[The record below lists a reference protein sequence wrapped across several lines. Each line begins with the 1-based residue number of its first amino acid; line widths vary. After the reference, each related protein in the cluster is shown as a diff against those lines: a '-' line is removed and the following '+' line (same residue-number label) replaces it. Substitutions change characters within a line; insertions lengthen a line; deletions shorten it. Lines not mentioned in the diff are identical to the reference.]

1 MNKLLVLILF
11 ILPLR
16 LSALELTFEPY
27 LGPYLFGSYEEG
39 SSSSINGLGIGA
51 KAGAFFGGAFIAGVE
66 LSTAALE
73 VDKNPSEDH
82 EQQGIGAFG
91 GVIIPGLPMRTFIT
105 YYPFYFSRI
114 SGGRRLDGLAVKLG
128 LGISPFPLPISFNME
143 YITATFSSENT
154 GGREVK
160 MTPEASSQNLIF
172 SISFPLS
179 SPL

>member
-11 ILPLR
+11 IFPLR

-39 SSSSINGLGIGA
+39 SGSSINGFGIGA
-51 KAGAFFGGAFIAGVE
+51 KAGAFFAGAFIAGVE

-91 GVIIPGLPMRTFIT
+91 GMIIPGLPIRAFLT
-105 YYPFYFSRI
+105 YYPVYLSRV
-114 SGGRRLDGLAVKLG
+114 SGGRRLDGSAVKLG
-128 LGISPFPLPISFNME
+128 MGLSPFPLPVSFNME
-143 YITATFSSENT
+143 YITATFTSQTS
-154 GGREVK
+154 GGIETK
-160 MTPEASSQNLIF
+160 MNPEASSQNLIF